1 MKYCKHHLKS
11 CNYCLNFKEI
21 LKFEMEQNYYNEMD
35 KLKRENEMEM
45 RAIRAEMDRSIEIN
59 RQKEREFEIKA
70 DEFQTEFKLKQK
82 HVDKLTIEMNEI
94 KALNVNLKEEIDE
107 KTKEIKKIKSEMHTE
122 YK

>member
-1 MKYCKHHLKS
+1 
-11 CNYCLNFKEI
+11 
-21 LKFEMEQNYYNEMD
+21 MEQNYYNEMD